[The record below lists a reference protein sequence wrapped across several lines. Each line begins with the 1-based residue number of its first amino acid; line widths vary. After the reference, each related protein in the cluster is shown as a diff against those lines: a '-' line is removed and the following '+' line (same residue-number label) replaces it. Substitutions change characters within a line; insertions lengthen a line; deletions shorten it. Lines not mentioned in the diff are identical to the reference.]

1 MSLRRGTVPATNY
14 KEPHA
19 PAAPVG
25 LASSILNGNTADGGL
40 RSITYKA
47 VYASQLIEEL
57 DMARR
62 AVVPGEFKLT
72 EITDKICTTPEKL
85 AELKAQTDA
94 LAQAYQ
100 DEPKSGEISAAGDEI
115 TRLNSQLDAD
125 LRAERKVG
133 EVVAKTA
140 QNWAGQAPQ
149 LNQKYA
155 VQKLASPS
163 NLRRM
168 EDVPGFDSSI
178 YVRAAQR
185 RQEEAQQKAE
195 YERQLQE
202 QADRE
207 AQLIAEQNLADQNL
221 AHSLSVQSHQ
231 FATEPQIHLPEPQLD
246 ELSYAV
252 DNDVSMTPAYADTY
266 LPQHPTDALPP
277 LPHIDS
283 SYLHSPGPQ

>member
-1 MSLRRGTVPATNY
+1 
-14 KEPHA
+14 
-19 PAAPVG
+19 PVG

-85 AELKAQTDA
+85 AELKAQANA
-94 LAQAYQ
+94 LTQAYQ
-100 DEPKSGEISAAGDEI
+100 DEPKSGENSAAEDEI

-133 EVVAKTA
+133 ESVAKTA

-252 DNDVSMTPAYADTY
+252 DNEVSMTPAYADTY